1 MSEIDLSGVAP
12 LRRAETRR
20 RIIIIQEYLSLTNP
34 KAEDRTAAAESLGVG
49 TQQFMNLVRAWR
61 LHGEANAIAK
71 AGAKAGAPRRPR
83 KRGLPP
89 STRTA
94 AEDALRALPASA
106 SHQEAIAAVHAMCRQ
121 RETRTPSDSM
131 ISYLRLAIRQSGEVV
146 GGEPGLVIGRA
157 IVGLPML
164 ESRVLT
170 LPEIVLGVDGS
181 DGRIVAAALVRPGA
195 CAPKDFASAVCAA
208 GPNSDSVRIGSDD
221 AMLAEALS
229 HAQIISR
236 FASGRLLAKVL
247 GRGVQGVRLS
257 YGPLAST
264 DPKRALR
271 AKADSP
277 LDLRETLETL
287 EAVLSAHNASR
298 CARTQFLRAH
308 HPSFEGA
315 SRLDDRGRTAA
326 HRRRSDLFGHPD

>member
-1 MSEIDLSGVAP
+1 MLEIDLSGVAP

-20 RIIIIQEYLSLTNP
+20 RIRVILEYLSLMNP
-34 KAEDRTAAAESLGVG
+34 RAEDRTAAAASLGVG
-49 TQQFMNLVRAWR
+49 TQQFMNLVRAWE

-71 AGAKAGAPRRPR
+71 AGAKAGAPREPR
-83 KRGLPP
+83 KHGLPP

-106 SHQEAIAAVHAMCRQ
+106 SHQEAIAAVHAMCRK
-121 RETRTPSDSM
+121 RETRTPSNSM
-131 ISYLRLAIRQSGEVV
+131 ISYLRLAIRQSGEAV

-164 ESRVLT
+164 ESGVLT

-195 CAPKDFASAVCAA
+195 CAPKDFASAVNAA
-208 GPNSDSVRIGSDD
+208 ASPSETVRIGSDD
-221 AMLAEALS
+221 GLLAEALTL
-229 HAQIISR
+229 AQIISR
-236 FASGRLLAKVL
+236 FAAGRLLAKVL
-247 GRGVQGVRLS
+247 GRGVQGIRLS

-277 LDLRETLETL
+277 LDRRETLETL
-287 EAVLSAHNASR
+287 EAMLNAHNAMR
-298 CARTQFLRAH
+298 KVPPPFIT
-308 HPSFEGA
+308 
-315 SRLDDRGRTAA
+315 GR
-326 HRRRSDLFGHPD
+326 RQLN